1 MAHIEIYTKDW
12 CPYCASAKALLR
24 ATHLA
29 YDEIDV
35 TTDGEREQEM
45 VRRSERRSVPQ
56 IFIDGTHVGGSDDLK
71 GLQVS
76 GELDRMVQTE
86 LGGERRQRD
95 AA

>member
-24 ATHLA
+24 AKDLA

-35 TTDGEREQEM
+35 TTDGEREKEM
-45 VRRSERRSVPQ
+45 VRRSARRSVPQ
-56 IFIDGTHVGGSDDLK
+56 IFIDGTLVGGFDDLHA
-71 GLQVS
+71 LQAS
-76 GELDRMVQTE
+76 GELDRIVQAE
-86 LGGERRQRD
+86 PSGEPAQRD